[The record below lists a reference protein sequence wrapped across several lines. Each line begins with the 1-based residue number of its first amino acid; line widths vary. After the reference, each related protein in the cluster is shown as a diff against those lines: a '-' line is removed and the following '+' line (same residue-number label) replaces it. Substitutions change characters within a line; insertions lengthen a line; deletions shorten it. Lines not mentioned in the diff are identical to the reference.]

1 MLVLR
6 LARRRDGSRAERTD
20 AARRDSEGVIREEV
34 DWLGGIEGLVKGA
47 NFKETESC
55 RNFLGESELGFGFLV
70 LGVACGWCV
79 GF

>member
-20 AARRDSEGVIREEV
+20 AARRDSEGVIREDV

-55 RNFLGESELGFGFLV
+55 RIFLGKVSLVLVFGFWV
-70 LGVACGWCV
+70 WRVGGCV